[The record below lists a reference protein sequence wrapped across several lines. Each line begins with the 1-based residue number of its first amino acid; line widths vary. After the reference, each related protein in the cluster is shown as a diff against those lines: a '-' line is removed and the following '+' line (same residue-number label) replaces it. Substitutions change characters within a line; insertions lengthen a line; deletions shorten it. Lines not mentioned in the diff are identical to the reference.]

1 MITYFLW
8 KELIEQIKE
17 EQDNENF
24 MLFLIFILLTP
35 LFIILDIIT
44 IPIQILSFIYLK
56 IQGEDKD
63 VKE

>member
-8 KELIEQIKE
+8 KVLIEQIKE
-17 EQDNENF
+17 EQDDENF
-24 MLFLIFILLTP
+24 MLFLIFILITP
-35 LFIILDIIT
+35 LFVILDIIT